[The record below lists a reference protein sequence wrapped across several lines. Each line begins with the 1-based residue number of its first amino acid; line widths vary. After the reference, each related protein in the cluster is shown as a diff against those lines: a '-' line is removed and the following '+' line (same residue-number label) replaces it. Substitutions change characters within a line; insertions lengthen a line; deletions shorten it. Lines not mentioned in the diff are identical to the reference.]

1 MRGIPSFPDKLT
13 ADVEGDIEEID
24 RILVITRIRVKYRLK
39 VPKDKRAAA
48 ERALATHE
56 DKCPAATSV
65 KRGIALEWKAD
76 IEEI

>member
-13 ADVEGDIEEID
+13 ADVEGDIEDID
-24 RILVITRIRVKYRLK
+24 GVLVITRIRVRYRMK

-56 DKCPAATSV
+56 GKCPAATSV
-65 KRGIALEWKAD
+65 KRGIEVEWKAD

>member
-1 MRGIPSFPDKLT
+1 VRGIPSYPEKLS
-13 ADVEGDIEEID
+13 AEVEGDIEDID
-24 RILVITRIRVKYRLK
+24 GVLVITRIRVRYRMK

-56 DKCPAATSV
+56 QKCPAATSV
-65 KRGIALEWKAD
+65 KRGIAVEWKAD

>member
-1 MRGIPSFPDKLT
+1 M
-13 ADVEGDIEEID
+13 
-24 RILVITRIRVKYRLK
+24 VITHIRVRYRVK
-39 VPKDKRAAA
+39 VPKDKREAA

-65 KRGIALEWKAD
+65 KRGIAVEWKAE